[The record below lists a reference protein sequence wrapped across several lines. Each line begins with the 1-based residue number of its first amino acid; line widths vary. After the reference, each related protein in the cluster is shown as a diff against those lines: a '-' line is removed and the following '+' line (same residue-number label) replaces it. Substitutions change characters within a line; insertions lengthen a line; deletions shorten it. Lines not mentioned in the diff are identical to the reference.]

1 MAIAVMQDFPGGT
14 QQQYD
19 QVTNQVMSQLNLGGH
34 APQGCLYHTAGPIEG
49 GWRVVDVW
57 ESQDALNTF
66 MATLGPIAQ
75 SAGVAQPQVTIWPI
89 HNILT
94 PKGYAVGG

>member
-14 QQQYD
+14 QAQYD
-19 QVTNQVMSQLNLGGH
+19 QVTAQLDLGGH
-34 APQGCLYHTAGPIEG
+34 SPKGNLYHIAGPIEG

-57 ESQDALNTF
+57 ESQDALNAF
-66 MATLGPIAQ
+66 MAVLGPVAH
-75 SAGVAQPQVTIWPI
+75 SAGIAQPQVTVWPI

-94 PKGYAVGG
+94 PKGYGIGG